1 MEALPDAIRG
11 VEAAYRS
18 WGFDLNWGAG
28 KTELMVIFTG
38 RGSKG
43 TEEAMRAP
51 DGRGREV
58 SFERGDSTSQ
68 RVRVVDAY
76 KHVGS
81 IVQASG
87 GTASNTEAHARA
99 ARGAHGPLA
108 RQLRSRAYWPGTRAS
123 LLRSLV
129 HSRLL
134 HDMEAMPELPRAQMR
149 KLQAV
154 HVDTTRRAMRRAA
167 PSTEDWHRGCDE
179 QVLRE
184 AGIPTCW
191 SQVRARRLMLA
202 WALARE
208 PQDQLAAL
216 LEPTSTSPSRWSA
229 ALLGDLREL
238 RACAEELQQMGL
250 GDPYHC
256 PDDWAGLIMST
267 PKSTWR
273 RWTRSVLR
281 YVPEVR
287 AAVPHEVDTT
297 VADIG
302 GAEGQDGRAPE
313 GEPLPDVHLREEIIC
328 PLCPP
333 AAARV
338 FATVGALATH
348 NCRAHGGI
356 KSARFRL
363 GPLLRCPVCGCTPAS
378 RSKLLVHAMR
388 STCAPHVEQ
397 LPVLPIA
404 VLRECDPVATHILE
418 SG

>member
-1 MEALPDAIRG
+1 VRG
-11 VEAAYRS
+11 VEAAYRR
-18 WGFDLNWGAG
+18 WGFDLNWGEG
-28 KTELMVIFTG
+28 KTELMLIFTG
-38 RGSKG
+38 RGSKNA
-43 TEEAMRAP
+43 EEAVRAP
-51 DGRGREV
+51 DGRGREII
-58 SFERGDSTSQ
+58 FERGDSTSQ
-68 RVRVVDAY
+68 SVRIVNAY

-87 GTASNTEAHARA
+87 STASNTEAHARA
-99 ARGAHGPLA
+99 ARGAHGRLA
-108 RQLRSRAYWPGTRAS
+108 KQLRSRAYWPGTRIS

-134 HDMEAMPELPRAQMR
+134 HDMEAMPGLPRAQLR

-167 PSTEDWHRGCDE
+167 PSTEEWHRGSDE

-184 AGIPTCW
+184 AGVTTCW

-216 LEPTSTSPSRWSA
+216 LEPTSTAPSGWST

-238 RACAEELQQMGL
+238 HACAKELQWMSL
-250 GDPYHC
+250 GDPYDC
-256 PDDWAGLIMST
+256 PGEWAGLIEST
-267 PKSTWR
+267 PKATWR
-273 RWTRSVLR
+273 RWTRNVLR

-287 AAVPHEVDTT
+287 AAIPYEVDTT
-297 VADIG
+297 VGDIG
-302 GAEGQDGRAPE
+302 GAGDQEGQAP
-313 GEPLPDVHLREEIIC
+313 GDEPQPDLKILGTIMDFVC

-333 AAARV
+333 VAARV
-338 FATVGALATH
+338 FATAGGLATH
-348 NCRAHGGI
+348 KWRAHGCI

-363 GPLLRCPVCGCTPAS
+363 GPQLQCPVCGCTPAS
-378 RSKLLVHAMR
+378 RGKLLVHAMR
-388 STCAPHVEQ
+388 SACAPHVEE

-404 VLRECDPVATHILE
+404 VLRECDPAAADILE
-418 SG
+418 CG